1 MNLHSQ
7 TKDVREL
14 LGRIRP
20 EGWHVPGIGATV
32 SVITVAALLSFLPGT
47 LTSWSITG
55 NVAPLIA
62 AGGTPQP
69 VVGFL
74 QFGVVRIYIPL
85 LSILLVVGGELA
97 AAYLHRWGRVVAA
110 MAGVGAGVQPI
121 VLSGCGC
128 GFGTAGTTMTLL
140 EQVIEIGVF

>member
-1 MNLHSQ
+1 MTTHSHR
-7 TKDVREL
+7 REL
-14 LGRIRP
+14 ERVIGTVRP
-20 EGWHVPGIGATV
+20 EGRYVPGVAAV
-32 SVITVAALLSFLPGT
+32 ASVLTVAALLSVLPGT
-47 LTSWSITG
+47 LTGWSITG
-55 NVAPLIA
+55 NVAPLVT

-85 LSILLVVGGELA
+85 LSILLVAGGEVV
-97 AAYLHRWGRVVAA
+97 AAYLGRWGPVAA
-110 MAGVGAGVQPI
+110 VAAGVGAGVQPI

-140 EQVIEIGVF
+140 EQVVQIGVF

>member
-1 MNLHSQ
+1 MRLHSQ
-7 TKDVREL
+7 AQAVRRL
-14 LGRIRP
+14 IGPVRP
-20 EGWHVPGIGATV
+20 EGWHVPGIAALA
-32 SVITVAALLSFLPGT
+32 SVITVAALLSVLPGT

-55 NVAPLIA
+55 NAAPLVE
-62 AGGTPQP
+62 AGGTAQP

-97 AAYLHRWGRVVAA
+97 AAYLRRWGVVVAA
-110 MAGVGAGVQPI
+110 AAGAGAGMQPI

-140 EQVIEIGVF
+140 EQVIEVGVF